1 MPDERAEAAASS
13 FVVIDPLGFCRFP
26 AQQARLRFIIAHS
39 LSAPASSTG
48 V

>member
-1 MPDERAEAAASS
+1 MPDERAEVAASS
-13 FVVIDPLGFCRFP
+13 FVVIRWGSAGFT
-26 AQQARLRFIIAHS
+26 AQQARLRFIIALS